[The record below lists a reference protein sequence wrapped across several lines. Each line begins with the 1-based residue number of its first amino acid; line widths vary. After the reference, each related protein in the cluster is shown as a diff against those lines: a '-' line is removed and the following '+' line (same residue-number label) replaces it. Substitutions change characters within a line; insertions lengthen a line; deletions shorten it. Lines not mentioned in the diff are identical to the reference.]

1 MILPMAKKKATG
13 RQEIQKKLSGKLEA
27 RYEKRRA
34 AVDAVR
40 AGEPI
45 SVVARVMKVSPRAL
59 FKWLERYRHGGY
71 HALREGHRSGRKR
84 KVDAELMRWLYEAIT
99 KHDPRQ
105 YEFPFSLWTLGL
117 VRLLLKRKFG
127 VEMSKSAISRLLRHL
142 GLSPQRPIYRSY
154 KRNPRKMREYLEQ
167 TFPGLQAQAQ
177 RTGATIYFV
186 DESVVRSDAHRGT
199 TWGKIGKT
207 PEVAD
212 RGDRFSLKL
221 ISAVSPRGDM
231 KFQCFEGRM
240 NGPRFIEFLKKLR
253 ADAGGPIIVIADGAS
268 YHGSGPVKRYQA
280 ESKGDVVVEYLPAY
294 CPDLNPDEQVWN
306 HAKARLAKRFVA
318 TKDEFKAALLAIMF
332 SIQRSIELILSFFQL
347 PDTKY
352 AADPLNCMYL

>member
-1 MILPMAKKKATG
+1 MAKKKATG

-105 YEFPFSLWTLGL
+105 YEFPFSLWTLGW

-142 GLSPQRPIYRSY
+142 GLSPTTADLS
-154 KRNPRKMREYLEQ
+154 E
-167 TFPGLQAQAQ
+167 LQAQSTQDEGISRADLS
-177 RTGATIYFV
+177 RAAGA
-186 DESVVRSDAHRGT
+186 SPAHRR
-199 TWGKIGKT
+199 
-207 PEVAD
+207 D
-212 RGDRFSLKL
+212 D
-221 ISAVSPRGDM
+221 
-231 KFQCFEGRM
+231 
-240 NGPRFIEFLKKLR
+240 
-253 ADAGGPIIVIADGAS
+253 
-268 YHGSGPVKRYQA
+268 
-280 ESKGDVVVEYLPAY
+280 
-294 CPDLNPDEQVWN
+294 
-306 HAKARLAKRFVA
+306 
-318 TKDEFKAALLAIMF
+318 
-332 SIQRSIELILSFFQL
+332 IL
-347 PDTKY
+347 
-352 AADPLNCMYL
+352 CR

>member
-1 MILPMAKKKATG
+1 MAMKKG
-13 RQEIQKKLSGKLEA
+13 RNRRAPRKLSAKLEA

-34 AVDAVR
+34 AVEAVR

-45 SVVARVMKVSPRAL
+45 SVVARVMKVSARAL

-84 KVDAELMRWLYEAIT
+84 KLDAELMQWLYEAIT
-99 KHDPRQ
+99 QHDPRQ
-105 YEFPFSLWTLGL
+105 YEFPFSLWTLAL

-127 VEMSKSAISRLLRHL
+127 VELSKSAISRLLRHL

-154 KRNPRKMREYLEQ
+154 KRNPRKMKEYLEK

-199 TWGKIGKT
+199 TWGKIGNT
-207 PEVAD
+207 PEVTD
-212 RGDRFSLKL
+212 SGDRFSLKL

-268 YHGSGPVKRYQA
+268 YHGSGPVQRYQA
-280 ESKGDVVVEYLPAY
+280 ASQGDVVVEYLPAY

-318 TKDEFKAALLAIMF
+318 TKDEFKAALLGIMF
-332 SIQRSIELILSFFQL
+332 SIQRNFELILSFFQL

-352 AADPLNCMYL
+352 AANAA

>member
-1 MILPMAKKKATG
+1 MAKKQG
-13 RQEIQKKLSGKLEA
+13 RNRQTQKKLSAKLEA

-34 AVDAVR
+34 AIEAVR
-40 AGEPI
+40 AGEPV

-71 HALREGHRSGRKR
+71 HALREGQRSGRKR
-84 KVDAELMRWLYEAIT
+84 KVDAELMHWLYEAIT

-127 VEMSKSAISRLLRHL
+127 VELSKSAISRLLRHL

-154 KRNPRKMREYLEQ
+154 KRNPRKMKEYLEK

-177 RTGATIYFV
+177 RCGATIYFV

-212 RGDRFSLKL
+212 SGDRFSLKL

-253 ADAGGPIIVIADGAS
+253 ADVSADFK
-268 YHGSGPVKRYQA
+268 GSHSR
-280 ESKGDVVVEYLPAY
+280 
-294 CPDLNPDEQVWN
+294 
-306 HAKARLAKRFVA
+306 RFR
-318 TKDEFKAALLAIMF
+318 M
-332 SIQRSIELILSFFQL
+332 SQ
-347 PDTKY
+347 
-352 AADPLNCMYL
+352 